1 MYSAPPAVGEMVAY
15 VVPAYLL
22 AGLRYPESENLD
34 SFYIY
39 IGECSASLFVYHCL
53 IYHISGL
60 MLLYLLCVRMLASSL
75 AHAFSTRHFAAVGLG
90 CVLLSQA
97 LVSGYLIHA
106 DDLPVWVSWIRY
118 GTR

>member
-22 AGLRYPESENLD
+22 GGLRYPQSENLD

-39 IGECSASLFVYHCL
+39 IGEFSTSLFVNL
-53 IYHISGL
+53 IYHIIGL

-75 AHAFSTRHFAAVGLG
+75 AHAFSSRHLAAVSLG
-90 CVLLSQA
+90 CVLLCQA

-118 GTR
+118 VIY

>member
-39 IGECSASLFVYHCL
+39 IGEYSASLFVYHCL

-75 AHAFSTRHFAAVGLG
+75 AHAFSTRHLAAVSLG
-90 CVLLSQA
+90 CVLLCQA

-118 GTR
+118 GIY